1 MENSVIK
8 VFQAKDAIVK
18 LAQRFSNAY
27 IIAFFE
33 GNTLELT
40 DKEIEKISISSERRQ
55 SSDSKPDSP

>member
-40 DKEIEKISISSERRQ
+40 EIEKISISSERRQ

>member
-40 DKEIEKISISSERRQ
+40 DKEIEKISISSERR
-55 SSDSKPDSP
+55 

>member
-40 DKEIEKISISSERRQ
+40 EIEKISISSEQRQ